1 MRGFGA
7 PQREPVF
14 KSKTIPVL
22 ANFGVAEGW
31 VAAFALRP
39 REFTREAQRI
49 NSVFPCKPIQTVE
62 QRIPARGV

>member
-49 NSVFPCKPIQTVE
+49 NSVFPV
-62 QRIPARGV
+62 